1 MGEPHK
7 STKQFSLMEVEF
19 IYSMALGLKGPEAA
33 IKAGYSAKGADSQAS
48 RLLGRAKINKEIRRL
63 IELKFSH
70 EIMGPKETMAILSRI
85 TRVKIS
91 DIFDDNGKMKP
102 LNEIPDDA
110 KTAICAIEKSH
121 KFGDKYKLES
131 KIAAA
136 TLIGRFHKLFV
147 DRVEVVEKGL
157 GSRMQRAEDR
167 ARERAAKKDKADEK
181 L

>member
-1 MGEPHK
+1 MSSVKNSEK
-7 STKQFSLMEVEF
+7 FSVMELEF
-19 IYSMALGLKGPEAA
+19 IYNMVLGLKGPKAA

-48 RLLGRAKINKEIRRL
+48 RLLNRVKISREIRRL
-63 IELKFSH
+63 IEQKFAH
-70 EIMGPKETMAILSRI
+70 EIMGPKETLAILTRI
-85 TRVKIS
+85 ANVNIS
-91 DIFDDNGKMKP
+91 DIFNDDGTMKK
-102 LNEIPDDA
+102 LSEIPEEA